1 MSNEFN
7 VQELLRDMLSVA
19 AQEIVRSDWA
29 KIQQM
34 ADFEFREILARVQE
48 IQRLLDEGQISEEK
62 ADRFF
67 HNQVALSHDI
77 LGTVRVLR
85 KLEVQRVLRAVLN
98 VIGGTVNNFVGFELI
113 EVED

>member
-1 MSNEFN
+1 MFNEFN
-7 VQELLRDMLSVA
+7 VEKLLQDMLSVA
-19 AQEIVRSDWA
+19 AQEVVQSDWA
-29 KIQQM
+29 KIQQT
-34 ADFEFREILARVQE
+34 ADSEFRDILSRVQE
-48 IQRLLDEGQISEEK
+48 IQRLLDEGQISKEAAERLF
-62 ADRFF
+62 D
-67 HNQVALSHDI
+67 NQVALSHSV

>member
-7 VQELLRDMLSVA
+7 VQELLQDMLSVA

-29 KIQQM
+29 KIQQT
-34 ADFEFREILARVQE
+34 ADSEFRHILARVQE

-62 ADRFF
+62 AERLFD
-67 HNQVALSHDI
+67 NQVALSHSV